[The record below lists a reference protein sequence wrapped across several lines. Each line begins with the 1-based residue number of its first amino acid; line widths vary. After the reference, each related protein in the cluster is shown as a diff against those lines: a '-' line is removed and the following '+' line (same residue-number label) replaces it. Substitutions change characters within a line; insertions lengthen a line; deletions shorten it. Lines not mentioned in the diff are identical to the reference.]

1 MGASSFVFVIPN
13 SRAYTSPPLNY
24 YTMTGQGKLTRTR
37 RSKGDAI
44 FIRPIVVGQ
53 PITNLWLHL
62 VSLLVFGVL
71 ATWVASAL
79 IRRRLI
85 K

>member
-1 MGASSFVFVIPN
+1 MQSAVQLL
-13 SRAYTSPPLNY
+13 PL
-24 YTMTGQGKLTRTR
+24 THAVQ
-37 RSKGDAI
+37 I
-44 FIRPIVVGQ
+44 IRPIVVGQ